1 MTWLLSHPWMVLSW
15 SVLIVCT
22 AYIVG
27 AAVYFMALAHEER
40 KASEQ
45 RQRLE
50 RALEASQRANQN
62 LQLLQASRAVR
73 ASGLASERKA
83 VS

>member
-1 MTWLLSHPWMVLSW
+1 MTWLITHPIEVVAL
-15 SVLIVCT
+15 LTLLVCT
-22 AYIVG
+22 SYVIG
-27 AAVYFMALAHEER
+27 AAVWALALAHEER
-40 KASEQ
+40 KLAEQ
-45 RQRLE
+45 REALE

-73 ASGLASERKA
+73 ASGLAADRKA